1 VNSTEQTWAIVGATV
16 GAALLGV
23 IIGFI
28 GTAYL
33 QGRQAKKDA
42 RNRLEGALAELLAA
56 AQDLMIGVRAIRHAH
71 ERRTKARFYLRL
83 GGMILRD
90 FPAVSTSKDLV
101 ELPSLKAFLAT
112 VLEADRYQLDEART
126 VALDIATVVAAK
138 ANRYLAVVA
147 LITLGQDKEITAAVR
162 ELTPKVTALME
173 GIGAR
178 KREYERLNN
187 ELQKAMEDFRDL
199 ADKHL
204 GNIRRRRFW
213 QR

>member
-1 VNSTEQTWAIVGATV
+1 MHRGDGGWRPERHPGIGPVVGGARNADLVNSTQQTWALVGATLS
-16 GAALLGV
+16 AALLGV
-23 IIGFI
+23 IVGFI

-56 AQDLMIGVRAIRHAH
+56 AQDLMIGVRVIRQAH
-71 ERRTKARFYLRL
+71 ERRTKSRFYLRL

-147 LITLGQDKEITAAVR
+147 LITLGQDKEITTAVR
-162 ELTPKVTALME
+162 ELTPKVTVVRTA
-173 GIGAR
+173 
-178 KREYERLNN
+178 
-187 ELQKAMEDFRDL
+187 
-199 ADKHL
+199 
-204 GNIRRRRFW
+204 
-213 QR
+213 